1 MHHVKPILL
10 VWLLALWEGCVDA
23 EKHTMYTDVT
33 DHLLQVRNLPQLAFK
48 KSIRKALFAALESE
62 EDYIEA
68 PNLLFKI
75 NLHFT

>member
-1 MHHVKPILL
+1 MEWPA
-10 VWLLALWEGCVDA
+10 WLKCNE
-23 EKHTMYTDVT
+23 T
-33 DHLLQVRNLPQLAFK
+33 
-48 KSIRKALFAALESE
+48 ALESK

>member
-1 MHHVKPILL
+1 MCIITCFNSKEVYI
-10 VWLLALWEGCVDA
+10 E
-23 EKHTMYTDVT
+23 VT
-33 DHLLQVRNLPQLAFK
+33 HDKDGFI
-48 KSIRKALFAALESE
+48 SIRKALFTALESE